1 MTLIGSIYRLI
12 YSKFNSKPTNFGW
25 ILEKKLAG
33 SGLPISFGQFK
44 WIINSG
50 IRTIVTIRE
59 TPLPPQWFDIEFL
72 RNQQFENEDVIKYLH
87 LKVEDYHAP
96 SINELTSTIEYIDNC
111 IVEGRPVLVH
121 CAAGKGRTGTILAAY
136 IMKYEKLEPKKAI
149 KKIQSIRPGS
159 IQTKAQEEAIYEYWS
174 SLSESR

>member
-1 MTLIGSIYRLI
+1 MTLIGDIYRLI

-50 IRTIVTIRE
+50 IRTIVSVRE
-59 TPLPPQWFDIEFL
+59 TPLPPQWFDIKFL

-87 LKVEDYHAP
+87 LKVQDYHAP

-121 CAAGKGRTGTILAAY
+121 CAAGKGRTGHNSCSIYYEIRKIGTKKRNQKNSIYPSRLYSNEGSRRRNIRILV
-136 IMKYEKLEPKKAI
+136 KFK
-149 KKIQSIRPGS
+149 
-159 IQTKAQEEAIYEYWS
+159 
-174 SLSESR
+174 